1 MGNDN
6 NDKNKIRRK
15 KVSSSSTKP
24 TASSRKSTKN
34 SSQKTK
40 SISKSSKKDKFK
52 IFRTV
57 GVTLLVM
64 LVLGVAVST
73 ALVFVALKDVEPVTK
88 AALDKKVNTV
98 TELLYSDGSLMGNPP
113 TDNKKIPIS
122 IKDMPAHLQHAL
134 VSIEDERFYDHN
146 GVDFKGLA
154 KATLINIFTSSS
166 PGGSTLDMQVSKNLL
181 TSSEVSV
188 VRKIKDI
195 YYALEMDKTLNKN
208 EVLEL
213 YLNSAYFG
221 RGAIGVEA
229 AANAY
234 FNKHAKDLSV
244 AESAMIVGITQNP
257 NKYAAYNTAKL
268 TGNETKDEL
277 KGKLKFYLK
286 SDGFDEPTKV
296 ESDMVN
302 KLYDWGLIPDDDTFR
317 ELKKGNMVCRKVEL
331 NPNAKKRQETVLMKM
346 LELGYLTQEEHDKAV
361 AEQINIQLPKPSKKP
376 ASSVE
381 DLIETDVINSL
392 ITQGYTET
400 EANTLYFNGG
410 LKIRTTIDKNM
421 QSDLETEFNNRGNFP
436 GTEIGPDGIP
446 QPQAAMVVLDYRTG
460 KIKALIGGREI
471 KARKVLN
478 RATEPHQPGSTIKP
492 LSVYTPAIDNGMN
505 QADTFSDARGGYK
518 FKENNKWNPKT
529 TTSGSGD
536 MTMRK
541 ALAYS
546 SNTIAIK
553 VAEQLGSTYNES
565 VDVMLDYL
573 KNFGLSDLKD
583 GPGGA
588 DRTFPALT
596 LGGMTK
602 GASPLD
608 MAAAYGTLANGGTY
622 VEPITFTTVESSDG
636 QVLIQNT
643 PEEHKVVDPEVA
655 YVLTDMLKAVITEG
669 IGGAAKFGDMP
680 VAGKTGTTNDNK
692 DAWFVGYTPYY
703 VGATY
708 IGDDYRID
716 PTTKETIPR
725 RGVSHGS
732 GTSAKLW
739 SKVMGKVHDGL
750 DPIDFKK
757 ASNIEFY
764 NINLLNG
771 SIVPKGAYNSGMA
784 AFIKG
789 HIPTTHS
796 SYTPPPETT
805 TPPAEEENK
814 PETETPSTENP
825 TPENPNP
832 GDNGNNGNNTGGNEN
847 NNNPGTGTNPGT
859 GGGNTGGGTGTN
871 PGTGTGGGTTGG
883 GTEVTPTP
891 PQGNTQTSPTQT
903 TQKPNTAAKPAA

>member
-113 TDNKKIPIS
+113 TDNKKVPIS
-122 IKDMPAHLQHAL
+122 IKDMPAHLQNAL

-195 YYALEMDKTLNKN
+195 YYALEMDKTLTKS

-277 KGKLKFYLK
+277 KGRLKFYVK

-296 ESDMVN
+296 ELDMID
-302 KLYDWGLIPDDDTFR
+302 KLYDWGLIPDDDTFK
-317 ELKKGNMVCRKVEL
+317 ELRNRNMVCRKAEL
-331 NPNAKKRQETVLMKM
+331 NPNAKQRQETVLMKM

-361 AEQINIQLPKPSKKP
+361 AEKINIQLPGQSKKP
-376 ASSVE
+376 ASTVE
-381 DLIETDVINSL
+381 DLIESNVINSL
-392 ITQGYTET
+392 ITQGYTEA
-400 EANTLYFNGG
+400 EANTLYFSGG

-421 QSDLETEFNNRGNFP
+421 QSDLETEFNNRNNFP
-436 GTEIGPDGIP
+436 GTETYKDGIP

-478 RATEPHQPGSTIKP
+478 RATSPHQPGSTIKP

-505 QADTFSDARGGYK
+505 QADTFSDVRGGYK
-518 FKENNKWNPKT
+518 FKKNNDWNPNT

-541 ALAYS
+541 ALAKS

-553 VAEQLGSTYNES
+553 VAEQLASTYDES

-583 GPGGA
+583 GPGGR

-655 YVLTDMLKAVITEG
+655 YVLTDMLKSVVKEG
-669 IGGAAKFGDMP
+669 TGKSASFGDMP
-680 VAGKTGTTNDNK
+680 VAGKTGTTNENK

-708 IGDDYRID
+708 IGDDHRID

-725 RGVSHGS
+725 RGVVHGS

-739 SKVMGKVHDGL
+739 SKVMNKAHDGL

-789 HIPTTHS
+789 QIPTTHS
-796 SYTPPPETT
+796 SYTPPATT
-805 TPPAEEENK
+805 LPPVEEENK
-814 PETETPSTENP
+814 PETETPSPETP
-825 TPENPNP
+825 TPETPDPGDN
-832 GDNGNNGNNTGGNEN
+832 GDNGNNNGGNDN
-847 NNNPGTGTNPGT
+847 SNPGTGTDPGT

-871 PGTGTGGGTTGG
+871 PGTGGGTTGG
-883 GTEVTPTP
+883 GTDVTPTP
-891 PQGNTQTSPTQT
+891 PQGNNQTSPTQT

>member
-113 TDNKKIPIS
+113 TDNKKVPIS
-122 IKDMPAHLQHAL
+122 IKDMPAHLQNAL

-195 YYALEMDKTLNKN
+195 YYALEMDKTLTKS

-277 KGKLKFYLK
+277 KGRLKFYVK

-296 ESDMVN
+296 ELDMID
-302 KLYDWGLIPDDDTFR
+302 KLYDWGLIPDDDTFK
-317 ELKKGNMVCRKVEL
+317 ELRNRNMVCRKAEL
-331 NPNAKKRQETVLMKM
+331 NPNAKQRQETVLMKM

-361 AEQINIQLPKPSKKP
+361 AEKINIQLPGQSKKP
-376 ASSVE
+376 ASTVE
-381 DLIETDVINSL
+381 DLIESDVINSL
-392 ITQGYTET
+392 ITQGYTEA
-400 EANTLYFNGG
+400 EANTLYFSGG

-421 QSDLETEFNNRGNFP
+421 QSDLETEFNNRNNFP
-436 GTEIGPDGIP
+436 GTETYKDGIP

-478 RATEPHQPGSTIKP
+478 RATSPHQPGSTIKP

-505 QADTFSDARGGYK
+505 QADTFSDVRGGYK
-518 FKENNKWNPKT
+518 FKENNKWNPNT

-541 ALAYS
+541 ALAKS

-553 VAEQLGSTYNES
+553 VAEQLASTYDES

-583 GPGGA
+583 GPGGE
-588 DRTFPALT
+588 DRKFSALT

-655 YVLTDMLKAVITEG
+655 YVLTDMLKAVVKEG
-669 IGGAAKFGDMP
+669 TGKSASFGDMP
-680 VAGKTGTTNDNK
+680 VAGKTGTTNENK

-708 IGDDYRID
+708 IGDDHRID

-725 RGVSHGS
+725 RGVVHGS

-739 SKVMGKVHDGL
+739 SKVMNKVHDGL

-789 HIPTTHS
+789 QIPTTHS
-796 SYTPPPETT
+796 SYTPPATT
-805 TPPAEEENK
+805 LPPVEEENK
-814 PETETPSTENP
+814 PETETPSPE
-825 TPENPNP
+825 TPDPGDN
-832 GDNGNNGNNTGGNEN
+832 GDNGNNNGGNDN
-847 NNNPGTGTNPGT
+847 SNPGTGTDPGT

-871 PGTGTGGGTTGG
+871 PGTGGGTTGG
-883 GTEVTPTP
+883 GTDVTPTP
-891 PQGNTQTSPTQT
+891 PQGNNQTSPTQT

>member
-15 KVSSSSTKP
+15 KVSSSSTKATHAP
-24 TASSRKSTKN
+24 RKSTKV
-34 SSQKTK
+34 SSKKTK
-40 SISKSSKKDKFK
+40 NVSKSTKKDKFK
-52 IFRTV
+52 MLRTI

-64 LVLGVAVST
+64 VVLGVAVST
-73 ALVFVALKDVEPVTK
+73 ALVFVALKNVEPVTK

-98 TELLYSDGSLMGNPP
+98 TELLYTDGSLMGNPP
-113 TDNKKIPIS
+113 ADNKKIPIS
-122 IKDMPAHLQHAL
+122 IKDMPLHLQHAL
-134 VSIEDERFYDHN
+134 VSIEDQRFYNHN
-146 GVDFKGLA
+146 GVDLKGLT
-154 KATLINIFTSSS
+154 KATLLNIFTSSS
-166 PGGSTLDMQVSKNLL
+166 AGGSTIPMQVSKNLL

-188 VRKIKDI
+188 IRKIKDI
-195 YYALEMDKTLNKN
+195 YYALEMDKTLTKD

-234 FNKHAKDLSV
+234 FNKHAKDLTV

-286 SDGFDEPTKV
+286 GDGFDEPTKV
-296 ESDMVN
+296 ELNMID
-302 KLYDWGLIPDDDTFR
+302 KLNDWGLIPDDDTFNQ
-317 ELKKGNMVCRKVEL
+317 LKQGNMVCRKVEL
-331 NPNAKKRQETVLMKM
+331 NPESKKRQETVLMKM

-361 AEQINIQLPKPSKKP
+361 AEKINIQLPKPSKKP

-381 DLIETDVINSL
+381 DLIESDVINSL
-392 ITQGYTET
+392 IAQGYTEA
-400 EANTLYFNGG
+400 EANTLYFSGG
-410 LKIRTTIDKNM
+410 LKIRTTIDKSI
-421 QSDLETEFNNRGNFP
+421 QSNLENEFNNRGNFP
-436 GTEIGPDGIP
+436 GTIEDHDGIP
-446 QPQAAMVVLDYRTG
+446 QPQAAMVILDYRTG

-471 KARKVLN
+471 KARKVSN
-478 RATEPHQPGSTIKP
+478 RATLPHQPGSTIKP
-492 LSVYTPAIDNGMN
+492 LSVYTPAIDNGKN
-505 QADTFSDARGGYK
+505 QAETFSDSRGGYK

-529 TTSGSGD
+529 TTAGAGD
-536 MTMRK
+536 MTMRQ
-541 ALAYS
+541 ALAKS
-546 SNTIAIK
+546 SNTIAVK
-553 VAEQLGSTYNES
+553 VAETLGSTYEES

-596 LGGMTK
+596 LGGMTQ
-602 GASPLD
+602 GVSPLD

-655 YVLTDMLKAVITEG
+655 YVLTDMMKSVITEG
-669 IGGAAKFGDMP
+669 TGKTASLGDMP
-680 VAGKTGTTNDNK
+680 VAGKTGTTNDNN

-708 IGDDYRID
+708 IGDDYKRD
-716 PTTKETIPR
+716 PNTKKSIPR

-732 GTSAKLW
+732 ATSAKLW
-739 SKVMGKVHDGL
+739 ANVMKKAHDGL

-757 ASNIEFY
+757 PSNIEFY
-764 NINLLNG
+764 NINIMNG
-771 SIVPKGAYNSGMA
+771 SIVPKGSYYSSMA

-789 HIPTTHS
+789 NIPSRHSYYSPPPTTA
-796 SYTPPPETT
+796 PPV
-805 TPPAEEENK
+805 EEENN
-814 PETETPSTENP
+814 PETENP
-825 TPENPNP
+825 TPENPTP
-832 GDNGNNGNNTGGNEN
+832 GDNGNNTGGNEN
-847 NNNPGTGTNPGT
+847 NNTDTGTNPGT
-859 GGGNTGGGTGTN
+859 GGNENTPVPPPTN
-871 PGTGTGGGTTGG
+871 P
-883 GTEVTPTP
+883 EAPPANNNQTP
-891 PQGNTQTSPTQT
+891 P
-903 TQKPNTAAKPAA
+903 A

>member
-1 MGNDN
+1 MRNDN
-6 NDKNKIRRK
+6 NSKNKIRRK
-15 KVSSSSTKP
+15 KISSSSTRP
-24 TASSRKSTKN
+24 TGSSSKLPKN
-34 SSQKTK
+34 SSKKTK

-52 IFRTV
+52 IFRTI
-57 GVTLLVM
+57 GVVLLVTM
-64 LVLGVAVST
+64 VLGVAVST
-73 ALVFVALKDVEPVTK
+73 ALVFVALKDVEPMTK
-88 AALDKKVNTV
+88 ASLDKKVNTV

-122 IKDMPAHLQHAL
+122 IKDMPTHLQHAL
-134 VSIEDERFYDHN
+134 VSIEDQRFYDHN
-146 GVDFKGLA
+146 GVDLKGLA

-166 PGGSTLDMQVSKNLL
+166 PGGSTINMQVSKNLL
-181 TSSEVSV
+181 TSSEVSI

-195 YYALEMDKTLNKN
+195 YYALEMNKTLSKN

-244 AESAMIVGITQNP
+244 AQAAMIVGITQNP

-277 KGKLKFYLK
+277 KGKLKFYSK
-286 SDGFDEPTKV
+286 SSGFDEPTKV
-296 ESDMVN
+296 ELDMVD

-317 ELKKGNMVCRKVEL
+317 ELKKGNMVCRKVML
-331 NPNAKKRQETVLMKM
+331 NPEAKNRQETVLMKM

-361 AEQINIQLPKPSKKP
+361 SEVININLPKPSKKP

-381 DLIETDVINSL
+381 DLIESNVINSL
-392 ITQGYTET
+392 IAQGYTET

-421 QSDLETEFNNRGNFP
+421 QKDLETEFNNRSNFP
-436 GTEIGPDGIP
+436 GTEIGSDGIP
-446 QPQAAMVVLDYRTG
+446 QPQAAMVILDYRTG

-505 QADTFSDARGGYK
+505 QADTFDDSRGGYK

-529 TTSGSGD
+529 TTSGHGS

-546 SNTIAIK
+546 SNTIAVKI
-553 VAEQLGSTYNES
+553 AEQLGSNYNEC

-583 GPGGA
+583 GPGGR
-588 DRTFPALT
+588 DRTFPSLT

-608 MAAAYGTLANGGTY
+608 MAAAYGTLANGGVY

-643 PEEHKVVDPEVA
+643 PEENKVVDPEVA
-655 YVLTDMLKAVITEG
+655 YVLTDMLKSVITEG
-669 IGGAAKFGDMP
+669 IGGAAKFNDIP
-680 VAGKTGTTNDNK
+680 VAGKTGTTNSNN

-716 PTTKETIPR
+716 PTTKKTIPR
-725 RGVSHGS
+725 RGVIHGS
-732 GTSAKLW
+732 STSAKLW
-739 SKVMGKVHDGL
+739 SKVMNRVHDGL
-750 DPIDFKK
+750 SPIEFKK

-764 NINLLNG
+764 TINLLSGN
-771 SIVPKGAYNSGMA
+771 IVPKGTYNSGMA

-789 HIPTTHS
+789 HVPTTHAYIPPS
-796 SYTPPPETT
+796 TPKPSP
-805 TPPAEEENK
+805 EEESK
-814 PETETPSTENP
+814 PETQTPSTGNPDSEN
-825 TPENPNP
+825 TLPE
-832 GDNGNNGNNTGGNEN
+832 DNSNNEN
-847 NNNPGTGTNPGT
+847 NNGNGNNNTGTTPENGDGT
-859 GGGNTGGGTGTN
+859 NNGNTGTTPETGGGTNNGDTN
-871 PGTGTGGGTTGG
+871 
-883 GTEVTPTP
+883 VTPTP
-891 PQGNTQTSPTQT
+891 PQTNNNQTNQNS
-903 TQKPNTAAKPAA
+903 NIIAKPAA